1 VGTENSSRSEL
12 SELGA
17 YTCLEDASASNFERN
32 SEVCEASRKKR
43 CTRVQRASLA
53 NGFMRQPARANWLS
67 G

>member
-1 VGTENSSRSEL
+1 MQDTSRGEL
-12 SELGA
+12 SERALIR
-17 YTCLEDASASNFERN
+17 CLEDASASNFERN

-53 NGFMRQPARANWLS
+53 NGFMRQPARPNWLS